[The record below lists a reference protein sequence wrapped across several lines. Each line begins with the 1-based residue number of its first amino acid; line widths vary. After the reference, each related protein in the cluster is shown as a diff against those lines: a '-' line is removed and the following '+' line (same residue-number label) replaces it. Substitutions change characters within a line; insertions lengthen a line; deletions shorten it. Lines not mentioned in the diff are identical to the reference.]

1 MEIFLVSEAKFLKL
15 LGILA
20 SKLNFRKQKLD
31 SLSSAIAVNFCEDS
45 NEEKLSEF
53 LQKAL
58 LNRTSAAFEEAT

>member
-1 MEIFLVSEAKFLKL
+1 MEIFLVNEAKFLKL

-31 SLSSAIAVNFCEDS
+31 SLSSAIAGNFSEDS
-45 NEEKLSEF
+45 NEEELSEF

-58 LNRTSAAFEEAT
+58 LSSTSAAFEEAT